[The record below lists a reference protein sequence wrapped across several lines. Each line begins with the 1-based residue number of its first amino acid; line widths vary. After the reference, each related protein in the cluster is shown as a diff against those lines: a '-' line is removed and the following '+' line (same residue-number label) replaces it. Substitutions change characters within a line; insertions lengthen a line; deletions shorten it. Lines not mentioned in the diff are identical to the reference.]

1 MVMKKRRE
9 EEIKNLV
16 SREYKLYQ
24 EEERFASLPQTLYE
38 KATRF
43 AVRTLNIQPDKKS
56 RGKIQETIDFAHLK
70 TTPGGIMSLT
80 ILFLLV
86 TMIPT
91 MILIGTYLTFH
102 QEVDDKAYNELII
115 FSTSVNETVTPVN
128 SSIRYSVVTGFSG
141 IPLGYGAV
149 VLFLSLFFTYYLHT
163 YPARLKRRYVSEA
176 GSEIVTLVLYIA
188 MYMRNVPNLEAAVK
202 FSAENLGGI
211 LGYEM
216 KKLLW
221 DVEVGNYLSMQEA
234 IIAYTER
241 WSNNRP
247 FVESIEIMITSLK
260 QVGDRRLVLL
270 DEAVNIILQGSRE
283 RARHFNQ
290 DLKLPVMVVH
300 ALGVILPIMGL
311 VLFPI
316 VAVFLGVS
324 GMILFVGYD
333 IILPLILYFVISGIL
348 ETRPTTFSK
357 IDISE
362 NPDVP
367 PEGKFAYGKKYVKAW
382 PIGLITGVVIIAI
395 GIIMAVNENNVAAA
409 FNGTFEGI
417 YPAIVIGLGV
427 ALGFGSYY
435 ILISKQRLG
444 IRTKTRQIEN
454 EFAEA
459 LFQLGNQIS
468 GGTPIEVSIEHSM
481 ARIQNL
487 KIKELFSRALKN
499 MKMLGFTFSQAFF
512 DKEYGAI
519 RYYPSKMIKS
529 IMRTVVESSKKGVST
544 ASLAMISI
552 SRYLKGLHDTQE
564 EVQDQLNDTLNSLK
578 FQSYFLSPLISGIVV
593 TLAVVIM
600 RILTEIG
607 KKVANFGSINVPFLA
622 QFGQVKITAFEFILI
637 VSIYLIETAFILA
650 MFINSIESGED
661 KIGRQDVTGRSL
673 VVGFIVFTVCL
684 LLTLA
689 LFGPLIENTLTQ

>member
-38 KATRF
+38 KASRS
-43 AVRTLNIQPDKKS
+43 AVRILNIHPDKKS
-56 RGKIQETIDFAHLK
+56 RAKMQETIDFAHLK
-70 TTPGGIMSLT
+70 TTPGGIISLT
-80 ILFLLV
+80 ILFLLI
-86 TMIPT
+86 TIIPT
-91 MILIGTYLTFH
+91 LILMILSLLKLPGL
-102 QEVDDKAYNELII
+102 
-115 FSTSVNETVTPVN
+115 
-128 SSIRYSVVTGFSG
+128 
-141 IPLGYGAV
+141 PLGYGAV
-149 VLFLSLFFTYYLHT
+149 VLFLSLFFTFYIHT

-188 MYMRNVPNLEAAVK
+188 MYMRNVPNLEGAVK
-202 FSAENLGGI
+202 FAAENLGGI

-234 IIAYTER
+234 IIDYTER
-241 WSNNRP
+241 WSTNRP
-247 FVESIEIMITSLK
+247 FVESVEIMITSLK

-316 VAVFLGVS
+316 VAVFLNVS
-324 GMILFVGYD
+324 GTILFVGYD
-333 IILPLILYFVISGIL
+333 IILPLILYFVITSIL

-382 PIGLITGVVIIAI
+382 PIGLCIGAIIVVI
-395 GIIMAVNENNVAAA
+395 GIILAINEINLAIA

-417 YPAIVIGLGV
+417 YPALIIGLGIS
-427 ALGFGSYY
+427 LGFGSYY
-435 ILISKQRLG
+435 ILISKQRLS
-444 IRTKTRQIEN
+444 IRAKTRQIEN

-487 KIKELFSRALKN
+487 KIKELFARALKN
-499 MKMLGFTFSQAFF
+499 MKMMGFTFSQAFF

-529 IMRTVVESSKKGVST
+529 IMRTVVESSKKGVTT
-544 ASLAMISI
+544 ASLAMLSI

-564 EVQDQLNDTLNSLK
+564 EVQEQLNDTLNSLK
-578 FQSYFLSPLISGIVV
+578 FQSYFLSPMISGIVV
-593 TLAVVIM
+593 TLAVIIM
-600 RILTEIG
+600 RILLQIG
-607 KKVANFGSINVPFLA
+607 KKVADFGQVNVPFLA

-650 MFINSIESGED
+650 MFINAIESGED

-673 VVGFIVFTVCL
+673 VVGFIVFTICM

-689 LFGPLIENTLTQ
+689 LFGPLIEGSLVQ